1 MRLDVFLVEHGYF
14 ESREKAKTEIM
25 CGNVLVN
32 EKRLKASDK
41 VKDDC
46 SIRIIEQMPFVSR
59 GGYKLDKAI
68 NVFDLDL
75 QEKTIIDIGA
85 STGGFT
91 DVMLMN
97 GAKKVFAV
105 DVGYG
110 QLHYK
115 LRNDKR
121 VVSMERCNAR
131 NLTLDMLGEQAD
143 FATMDVSFISILL
156 IMPVFKNILKAEG
169 KLMALIK
176 PQFEAGKDQVGK
188 NGVVRDKKIHEQVI
202 KKVIDGAKET
212 GLYCKALD
220 FSPIKGPEGNIEFI
234 SLFDFE
240 EKNLDLD
247 IDISTVVKNAHS
259 NEF

>member
-1 MRLDVFLVEHGYF
+1 MTRLDVFLVEQRYF

-32 EKRLKASDK
+32 ERRLKPSDK

-46 SIRIIEQMPFVSR
+46 KIRIIEQMPFVSR

-68 NVFDLDL
+68 KVFGLDL
-75 QEKTIIDIGA
+75 RDKVMLDIGA

-91 DVMLMN
+91 DVMLQN

-115 LRNDKR
+115 LRNDNR

-131 NLTLDMLGEQAD
+131 NLSLDMFDERPD
-143 FATMDVSFISILL
+143 MATMDVSFISILL
-156 IMPVFKNILKAEG
+156 IMPVLKSILKSEG

-188 NGVVRDKKIHEQVI
+188 NGVVRDKQVHKEVI
-202 KKVIDGAKET
+202 TKVIEGAKEY

-220 FSPIKGPEGNIEFI
+220 FSPVKGPEGNIEFI
-234 SLFDFE
+234 SLFDFV
-240 EKNLDLD
+240 DGQID
-247 IDISTVVKNAHS
+247 IDVDTVVDKAHS
-259 NEF
+259 NNF

>member
-1 MRLDVFLVEHGYF
+1 MTRLDVFLVEHGYF

-32 EKRLKASDK
+32 ERRLKASDK
-41 VKDDC
+41 IKDDC

-68 NVFDLDL
+68 KVFKLDL
-75 QEKTIIDIGA
+75 KDKVIIDIGA

-91 DVMLMN
+91 DVMLQN
-97 GAKKVFAV
+97 GAKKVYAV

-115 LRNDKR
+115 LRNNAS

-131 NLTLDMLGEQAD
+131 NLTEEMFDEKADM
-143 FATMDVSFISILL
+143 ATMDVSFISILL
-156 IMPVFKNILKAEG
+156 ILPVLKNIIKENG
-169 KLMALIK
+169 KVMALIK

-188 NGVVRDKKIHEQVI
+188 NGVVRDKKVHLQVI
-202 KKVIDGAKET
+202 KKVIDGAAEA

-234 SLFDFE
+234 SLFDFIDE
-240 EKNLDLD
+240 NCYID
-247 IDISTVVKNAHS
+247 IDKVVENAHS
-259 NEF
+259 NKF

>member
-1 MRLDVFLVEHGYF
+1 MTRLDVFLVEHGYF

-32 EKRLKASDK
+32 ERRLKASDK

-46 SIRIIEQMPFVSR
+46 VIRVINKMPFVSR

-68 NVFDLDL
+68 
-75 QEKTIIDIGA
+75 KTFGLELNGKTCIDIGA

-91 DVMLMN
+91 DVMLQN
-97 GAKKVFAV
+97 GAKMVYSV

-115 LRNDKR
+115 LRNDER

-131 NLTLDMLGEQAD
+131 NLSGDMFEMDID
-143 FATMDVSFISILL
+143 FASMDVSFISVLL
-156 IMPVFKNILKAEG
+156 IFPVLKGILRKDA
-169 KLMALIK
+169 KIMSLIK
-176 PQFEAGKDQVGK
+176 PQFEAGREQVGK
-188 NGVVRDKKIHEQVI
+188 NGVIRDPSVHIQVI
-202 KKVIDGAKET
+202 EKVIDGAKDF
-212 GLYCKALD
+212 GLYCKGLD

-234 SLFDFE
+234 SLFDF
-240 EKNLDLD
+240 DDSPFD
-247 IDISTVVKNAHS
+247 IDINSVVECAHKNS
-259 NEF
+259 F